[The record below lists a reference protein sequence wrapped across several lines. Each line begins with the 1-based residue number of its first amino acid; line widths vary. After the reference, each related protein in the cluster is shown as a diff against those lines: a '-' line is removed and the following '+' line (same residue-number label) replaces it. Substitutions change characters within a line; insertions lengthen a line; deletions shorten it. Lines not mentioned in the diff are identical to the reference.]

1 VFRKKYWK
9 KTKAWRMSFK
19 KEKKSGLGLIEA
31 LIVLFILVS
40 IVLSFSVAASLGL
53 KHIRE
58 AKLRLMATALA
69 REKIEKLNAW
79 DYTKIGTLSGLPAG
93 DLLAEER
100 VIRDAE
106 TFQVATSVNYFD
118 DPYDGT
124 AAGPLV
130 DASPQ
135 DYKKVKVEVTWEEN
149 LTNKQKIVLIAD
161 FFPREI

>member
-1 VFRKKYWK
+1 
-9 KTKAWRMSFK
+9 MSFK

-69 REKIEKLNAW
+69 GEKIERLGAW
-79 DYTKIGTLSGLPAG
+79 DYAKIGTNVGLPAG
-93 DLLAEER
+93 DIPTEET
-100 VIRDAE
+100 VILETE
-106 TFQVATSVNYFD
+106 TFHVATMVSYFD

-124 AAGPLV
+124 AGGPKG

-135 DYKKVKVEVTWEEN
+135 DYKKVKVKVTWEEN
-149 LTNKQKIVLIAD
+149 LTNEQEVILGAD
-161 FFPREI
+161 FFPREN